1 MVFVRLTFKSPDGKT
16 RHIERIVYGWNV
28 AYALAGAVDE
38 AMREYGIKQ
47 NSNIRY
53 EIKHE

>member
-1 MVFVRLTFKSPDGKT
+1 MDFVRLTFKSPDGKT